1 MNSAERQQAI
11 ANVLIHR
18 RQETV
23 ANLMSEFGVSRS
35 TILRDIATLTCSLPI
50 ETVRGRYGGG
60 VKLADDYRPHRST
73 RGRWK
78 VFRDLCP
85 EARTSHVGTCHHGPG
100 MISTCKSDLRAAD
113 E

>member
-23 ANLMSEFGVSRS
+23 ANLMTEFGVSRS

-60 VKLADDYRPHRST
+60 VKLADGYRPHRST
-73 RGRWK
+73 
-78 VFRDLCP
+78 LSP
-85 EARTSHVGTCHHGPG
+85 EQAQAIR
-100 MISTCKSDLRAAD
+100 RAA
-113 E
+113 ELMSGKERQALLSVLAQFASPV